1 MLSALTPRSAYK
13 ILNERVYM
21 AGVAAAIIAVVEDA
35 PSAFAED
42 ISDGRKNR
50 EMQGVEYIQRILSN
64 PICQNSNSL
73 MGAC

>member
-1 MLSALTPRSAYK
+1 MYL
-13 ILNERVYM
+13 
-21 AGVAAAIIAVVEDA
+21 AGVATAIIVVVEGA

-42 ISDGRKNR
+42 ISDGRRNR

-64 PICQNSNSL
+64 PICHGSNSL